1 MKYELAVLA
10 AMSRLDSPNTQA
22 IVAATGIS
30 ERKVQSVVKS
40 LIDDLGLDIQRLRH
54 GRTFSFV
61 IKGWGVFESGQ
72 AIQSQLNKV
81 HLNHSDPSLMANYA
95 DKHAYYEQVK
105 MDNYKESM
113 RLEGFEH
120 SAELDL
126 AQNREQHR
134 QQLIE

>member
-1 MKYELAVLA
+1 
-10 AMSRLDSPNTQA
+10 
-22 IVAATGIS
+22 
-30 ERKVQSVVKS
+30 
-40 LIDDLGLDIQRLRH
+40 
-54 GRTFSFV
+54 
-61 IKGWGVFESGQ
+61 
-72 AIQSQLNKV
+72 
-81 HLNHSDPSLMANYA
+81 MANYA

-134 QQLIE
+134 QQLIEKYSQAKSLD

>member
-10 AMSRLDSPNTQA
+10 AMSRLDSPNTNA

-40 LIDDLGLDIQRLRH
+40 LIDDLGLDIQRQRH

-72 AIQSQLNKV
+72 AIQSQLNNV
-81 HLNHSDPSLMANYA
+81 HLTHSISI
-95 DKHAYYEQVK
+95 EQCTSYPFRSFI
-105 MDNYKESM
+105 D
-113 RLEGFEH
+113 G
-120 SAELDL
+120 
-126 AQNREQHR
+126 
-134 QQLIE
+134 